1 MESSGVEQENGFIEA
16 LGQATEEYKGL
27 YKGNLKFI
35 RGSAERAS
43 AVNMVFMRARDIEK
57 AKSVKNGKQLFTFTI
72 TAFDL
77 ENRRWDKCPGC
88 GDPDINQQS
97 ASGHPWQGCRKC
109 EVLLGSNGTIK
120 AMDPLR
126 GKGAK

>member
-1 MESSGVEQENGFIEA
+1 MESGGVEEQGFDSA
-16 LGQATEEYKGL
+16 LDQAANEYLRLFKSEMAKIKSTED
-27 YKGNLKFI
+27 
-35 RGSAERAS
+35 RVS
-43 AVNMVFMRARDIEK
+43 AVNMCFMRARDIEK
-57 AKSVKNGKQLFTFTI
+57 AKGNNGRRMFTFTI

-97 ASGHPWQGCRKC
+97 ASGHPWQGCFKC

-120 AMDPLR
+120 AMDPTK

>member
-1 MESSGVEQENGFIEA
+1 MESSGVEQDADFVKA
-16 LGQATEEYKGL
+16 LGQATNEYMRL
-27 YKGNLKFI
+27 YKRDLSQI
-35 RGSAERAS
+35 RKSEDRVS
-43 AVNMVFMRARDIEK
+43 AVNMCFMRARDIEREK
-57 AKSVKNGKQLFTFTI
+57 GNNGRKLFVFTI

-88 GDPDINQQS
+88 GDPDINHES
-97 ASGHPWQGCRKC
+97 VTGKSWQGCFKC

-120 AMDPLR
+120 AMDPTR